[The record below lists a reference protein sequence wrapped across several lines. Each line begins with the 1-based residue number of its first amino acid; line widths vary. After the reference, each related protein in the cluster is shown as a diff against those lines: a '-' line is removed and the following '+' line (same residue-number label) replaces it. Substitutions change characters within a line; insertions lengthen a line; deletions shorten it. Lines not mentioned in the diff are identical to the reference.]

1 MRRPPEH
8 NRDLLCIMAA
18 ICQSG
23 SNIGAV
29 TAVNMAEAILAEVSK
44 RHPDRDWSDEPVATV
59 DPDPPGGGHTP

>member
-23 SNIGAV
+23 SNQ
-29 TAVNMAEAILAEVSK
+29 TAKTVVDLAEAILAEVSI
-44 RHPDRDWSDEPVATV
+44 RHPDQDWSDEPVSTV
-59 DPDPPGGGHTP
+59 DPDPPPGHTP